1 MNIQVLCA
9 AFGAALAAAGLV
21 GLLARPT
28 RRLAPLVQPY
38 AQLARSRLGCS
49 ADMSALVGAD
59 TPATTI
65 GRVLGPLLR
74 SGAARLSNLVDA
86 CAEEELARR
95 LRQAGFTDLD
105 AQQYRMRQ
113 LVWSVGG
120 AATGVALGLV
130 QPGLPRAGGVLAL
143 GGAGLFY
150 GAVRWRSRVAR
161 AIEVRRER
169 MRVDL
174 YTVAQLLAIMIRTG
188 YGPVGAIREVVI
200 RGRGPVIDE
209 LAEALRWVAGGRPE
223 SEALERLALETP
235 EPLAARLYRVL
246 SAGIQAG
253 GDLAQ
258 SLRAVADDLRA
269 ERREEVDRKAT
280 VRQLRM
286 MLTTVVFMAPVVFV
300 FLVPPLRTLVFGS
313 GA

>member
-1 MNIQVLCA
+1 MSLQVICA
-9 AFGAALAAAGLV
+9 ALGAAVAAAGLV
-21 GLLARPT
+21 GLVVRPT

-38 AQLARSRLGCS
+38 AQLARSRLGRS
-49 ADMSALVGAD
+49 ADMSALVSLD

-65 GRVLGPLLR
+65 GRVLGPLMR
-74 SGAARLSNLVDA
+74 SGANRLSNLVDA
-86 CAEEELARR
+86 CGEEDLGRR
-95 LRQAGFTDLD
+95 LRQAGFTDID
-105 AQQYRMRQ
+105 AQHYRMRQ
-113 LVWSVGG
+113 LAWSIGG

-150 GAVRWRSRVAR
+150 GAVRWRSRVAK
-161 AIEVRRER
+161 AIEARRER

-188 YGPVGAIREVVI
+188 YGPVGAIREVVS
-200 RGRGPVIDE
+200 RGRGPVIEE
-209 LAEALRWVAGGRPE
+209 LDEALRWVAGGRPE
-223 SEALERLALETP
+223 SEALERLALDTP

-246 SAGIQAG
+246 ATGIQAG

-258 SLRAVADDLRA
+258 SLRAVADDLRS

-300 FLVPPLRTLVFGS
+300 FLVPPLRSIVFGS
-313 GA
+313 A